1 MDQVTKVET
10 ERKAASVR
18 RVFDIYDWVGT
29 AIISLVLIVA
39 IFTFAF
45 RIVGVDGTSMCDTL
59 QDQDRLVLTSSYYY
73 TPARGDIVVIN
84 RYTQEPL
91 IKRIIAVEGDK
102 LEITAAGRVI
112 VNDKELTENYI
123 RGGKD
128 SATIQKSF
136 TTAQV
141 VPKGCVF
148 VMGDNRDNS
157 HDSRDADIA
166 FIKTENIVGH
176 AVFRLF
182 PFDKIGK
189 L

>member
-1 MDQVTKVET
+1 
-10 ERKAASVR
+10 
-18 RVFDIYDWVGT
+18 
-29 AIISLVLIVA
+29 
-39 IFTFAF
+39 
-45 RIVGVDGTSMCDTL
+45 MCDTL

-128 SATIQKSF
+128 GRIGSSVPTFQTEKTPLAVPAHSQGRKLRG
-136 TTAQV
+136 TTLIWP
-141 VPKGCVF
+141 VPRPSLRPRCGYCVYQ
-148 VMGDNRDNS
+148 NRKYCGTCGVPS
-157 HDSRDADIA
+157 
-166 FIKTENIVGH
+166 VP
-176 AVFRLF
+176 L
-182 PFDKIGK
+182 
-189 L
+189 